1 MKSRLPPQTRGQA
14 REVNSHVIYSADIC
28 EREAESWARIAREG
42 QSAGE
47 AAAANLSDT
56 AREVPSGLGSVWS
69 HPGRVKG

>member
-1 MKSRLPPQTRGQA
+1 MKCRPPPRLEVRHSRLTAMSFIQL
-14 REVNSHVIYSADIC
+14 IIC
-28 EREAESWARIAREG
+28 EREAESWARTARKG

-56 AREVPSGLGSVWS
+56 SHEVPSGLGSLWS